1 MLKIARRKCWCKG
14 YAVAHLPCLKLLHYS
29 STQKHTWAS
38 TVLAQKKKMMFLIRE
53 SKLSLAPVRS
63 CLLFWTRS
71 QHGWKSL
78 QFLFGLAFCPFFLCL
93 DLLLIIV
100 HKIVT
105 RPDQDRTCMLSDLVL
120 VTMFFQ
126 VSHAISGHLIWL
138 LAPVPVARILVM
150 RPTVAFGNSYVA
162 IYMYF
167 FQYVNWFRS
176 ATTRMDTRQT
186 KRPRQI

>member
-1 MLKIARRKCWCKG
+1 MQLPTYPVWSCFIT
-14 YAVAHLPCLKLLHYS
+14 VAHKNTLEL
-29 STQKHTWAS
+29 
-38 TVLAQKKKMMFLIRE
+38 
-53 SKLSLAPVRS
+53 
-63 CLLFWTRS
+63 
-71 QHGWKSL
+71 L
-78 QFLFGLAFCPFFLCL
+78 QFLPRKKNDVSYPRVKAKLGASPQLPFVLDTIPAWMEKSAVSFWPRLLPFLPLFRSSAYYSAQNCYA
-93 DLLLIIV
+93 
-100 HKIVT
+100 T
-105 RPDQDRTCMLSDLVL
+105 GPGPDMLSDLVL

-138 LAPVPVARILVM
+138 LASVPVARILVM